1 MGFFNAPTDSAGF
14 LSPPLPQI
22 LEDPHGLFEVTGQI
36 MIPSGPAGS
45 RRFLK
50 DSLGSLGHPK
60 DFGIFRIFFWYSPR
74 VLRVTRIPTWPSR
87 FVQRIQVFVKC
98 FSPPQDSFIFSGP
111 HGILPDAWGFSGLL
125 KILQVL
131 LYALGFLGAFQ
142 ASSGPPGYFSIY
154 FKTLLGF
161 WRFPG
166 GSSGSLSAPRSSQDS
181 SGPVGAHQDSSERL
195 RVVQDS
201 AGFSGALWSESLA
214 RMRARAS
221 AGEEVR
227 ARAPNKSDV
236 SNACDYM
243 TAQRGP
249 EHKSI
254 GLRIV
259 PPPHFSPLSRIKQ
272 SNSLGA
278 PIDPQFAP
286 ESGRYRPPSA
296 PLRSRIY
303 CVFARGAENYV
314 FSCLTHWGVSAF
326 LAS

>member
-1 MGFFNAPTDSAGF
+1 M
-14 LSPPLPQI
+14 LQ
-22 LEDPHGLFEVTGQI
+22 
-36 MIPSGPAGS
+36 
-45 RRFLK
+45 
-50 DSLGSLGHPK
+50 
-60 DFGIFRIFFWYSPR
+60 
-74 VLRVTRIPTWPSR
+74 
-87 FVQRIQVFVKC
+87 
-98 FSPPQDSFIFSGP
+98 PPQDSFIFSGP

-142 ASSGPPGYFSIY
+142 ASSGPPGCFSR
-154 FKTLLGF
+154 FFRTLLGF
-161 WRFPG
+161 WSFPG

-259 PPPHFSPLSRIKQ
+259 PPSSF
-272 SNSLGA
+272 
-278 PIDPQFAP
+278 FAP
-286 ESGRYRPPSA
+286 FPHQAIKLPRRPHRSSIRARIRALQAPKRPSSVANLLRVRPWGRELCFFMFDALGRECILSIIILYSLPGECKILLGSFLWGPGQCSSLARFQA
-296 PLRSRIY
+296 ATGEPLEGF
-303 CVFARGAENYV
+303 V
-314 FSCLTHWGVSAF
+314 
-326 LAS
+326 